1 MCIRDRTS
9 TEQTLWQEAQLS
21 ITGVILK
28 LVNKGLNNKALIKKQ
43 KRVVELKRMLTSLIE
58 NLVLTEMVM
67 GKTLLTI
74 RGALP
79 KEEPKV
85 HLPTVKAD

>member
-1 MCIRDRTS
+1 MASSYQDR
-9 TEQTLWQEAQLS
+9 LKARR
-21 ITGVILK
+21 GVK
-28 LVNKGLNNKALIKKQ
+28 VTKQ
-43 KRVVELKRMLTSLIE
+43 KRVVRLKRMLTSLIE

-67 GKTLLTI
+67 EKTLLTI